1 MERIILDNV
10 SKKFWIGVKKNQNS
24 LQQIISLISGRE
36 PKKNFFALKEVSFSV
51 HEKEIVGIIGKNG
64 SGKSTLMRII
74 SKIYKKDSGK
84 IFSQGKIL
92 PMIGLY
98 LALNPRLTMKDN
110 IFLTGLLVGMSQNEI
125 KMKYKSIVE
134 YAGLGNFENTKI
146 YQFSEGMKQRLAF
159 SIAIHTDS
167 DIYLLDEVFE
177 VGDEDFKKKSAE
189 TLRRKAE
196 KGASIIFV
204 THDLEMIKKYCNKI
218 IWLEKGKIKKIGGK
232 EVVEEYK
239 KQNG

>member
-74 SKIYKKDSGK
+74 SRIYKKDSGK

>member
-98 LALNPRLTMKDN
+98 LALKPRLTMKDN

>member
-74 SKIYKKDSGK
+74 SRIYKKDSGK
-84 IFSQGKIL
+84 IFSRGKIL

-98 LALNPRLTMKDN
+98 LALKPRLTMKDN
-110 IFLTGLLVGMSQNEI
+110 IFLTGLLVGMSRNEI

-134 YAGLGNFENTKI
+134 YAGLGNFEDTKI

-189 TLRRKAE
+189 TLRKKAE
-196 KGASIIFV
+196 KGVSIIFV
-204 THDLEMIKKYCNKI
+204 THDLEMIKKYCNKV

-232 EVVEEYK
+232 EVVEEYGK
-239 KQNG
+239 ES

>member
-204 THDLEMIKKYCNKI
+204 THDLEVIKKYCNKI
-218 IWLEKGKIKKIGGK
+218 IWLERGKIKKIGGK
-232 EVVEEYK
+232 EVVREYK
-239 KQNG
+239 REN